1 MCSDFSCHK
10 SGAQWRN
17 FYGRFKGKALS
28 AKQSKTLRD
37 DFTKY
42 SIKNISWEENPQRKP
57 LNLTEIFAKKNVWLE
72 IGFGGGEHLIHQA
85 KLNPDIAIIGCEPY
99 INGLA
104 KLLGKLSDQS
114 CNNIRL
120 YDGDVR
126 NIFDVLPQSSIEKVF
141 LLYPDPWPKKKHHR
155 RRFVTQEFLKPLH
168 KSMKAGSK
176 FRIATDIKDYV
187 RQTLEEAPKAGFKWL
202 AEDASDWR
210 SPWCD
215 WISTRYELK
224 ALKEGRVP
232 YYLTFIA

>member
-37 DFTKY
+37 EFSKY

-57 LNLTEIFAKKNVWLE
+57 LNLTEIFAKKNIWLE

-104 KLLGKLSDQS
+104 MLLGKLSDQS

-187 RQTLEEAPKAGFKWL
+187 RQTLQEAPKAGFKWL

-215 WISTRYELK
+215 WIPTRYELK

-232 YYLTFIA
+232 YYLTFVA